1 MKRNGLSVRYFNETL
16 LHGLLSFLLFEE
28 SLHVNLDELF
38 DDKWYIETLA
48 TVGVMTWQ
56 RQIIQPH
63 YRLLLSA
70 EYP

>member
-48 TVGVMTWQ
+48 TVGVMTG
-56 RQIIQPH
+56 
-63 YRLLLSA
+63 SA
-70 EYP
+70 K